1 MNLYI
6 KEENTNKVTQNKKMS
21 YMKTKQEAMETKTEK
36 QMVRDMWEQNRQAE
50 QQRAYQIKSM
60 IKQQQ

>member
-21 YMKTKQEAMETKTEK
+21 YMKTK
-36 QMVRDMWEQNRQAE
+36 
-50 QQRAYQIKSM
+50 
-60 IKQQQ
+60 

>member
-21 YMKTKQEAMETKTEK
+21 YMKTKQEAM
-36 QMVRDMWEQNRQAE
+36 
-50 QQRAYQIKSM
+50 
-60 IKQQQ
+60 